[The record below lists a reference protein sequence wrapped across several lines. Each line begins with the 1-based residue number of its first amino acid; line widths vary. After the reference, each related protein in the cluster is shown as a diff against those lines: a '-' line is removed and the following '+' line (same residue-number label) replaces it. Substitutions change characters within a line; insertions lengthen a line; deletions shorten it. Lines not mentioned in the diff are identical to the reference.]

1 MNIIKHI
8 TDNMPRVEQVVVEY
22 NGNHYLISSEGPSA
36 RYVETLAYMCEPG
49 GKVLDGIP
57 VAGSYDRTIAEVMVN
72 IIQGNMCMD
81 FDKVKFH
88 GF

>member
-8 TDNMPRVEQVVVEY
+8 TDNMPRVEQVVVEH
-22 NGNHYLISSEGPSA
+22 NGNHYLISNDKF
-36 RYVETLAYMCEPG
+36 YVETLAYMCEPG

-57 VAGSYDRTIAEVMVN
+57 VAGSYDRTIAEVMVD
-72 IIQGNMCMD
+72 IMQGNMCMD

>member
-1 MNIIKHI
+1 
-8 TDNMPRVEQVVVEY
+8 
-22 NGNHYLISSEGPSA
+22 
-36 RYVETLAYMCEPG
+36 MCEPG

-81 FDKVKFH
+81 YFDKVKFH

>member
-22 NGNHYLISSEGPSA
+22 NGNHYLISSCK

-57 VAGSYDRTIAEVMVN
+57 VAGSYDRTIAEVMVD
-72 IIQGNMCMD
+72 IMQGNMCMD

>member
-8 TDNMPRVEQVVVEY
+8 TDNMPRVEQVVVEH
-22 NGNHYLISSEGPSA
+22 NGNHYLISSCK

-57 VAGSYDRTIAEVMVN
+57 VAGSYDRTIAEVMVD
-72 IIQGNMCMD
+72 IMQGNMCMD
-81 FDKVKFH
+81 FDMVKFH

>member
-22 NGNHYLISSEGPSA
+22 NGNHYLISSCK

-49 GKVLDGIP
+49 GKVLDSIP
-57 VAGSYDRTIAEVMVN
+57 VAGSYDRTIAEVMVD
-72 IIQGNMCMD
+72 IMQGNMCMD
-81 FDKVKFH
+81 FDMVKFH